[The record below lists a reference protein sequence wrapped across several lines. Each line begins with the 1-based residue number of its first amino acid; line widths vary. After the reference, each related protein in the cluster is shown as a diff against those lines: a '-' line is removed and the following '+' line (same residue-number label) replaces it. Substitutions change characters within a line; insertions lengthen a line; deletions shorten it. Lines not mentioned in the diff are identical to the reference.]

1 MHRCLIMSV
10 NIIGYALVNFWSWF
24 KPEKSCNTD
33 RAVITPSPKKL
44 NPTESNP
51 VAQETCNV
59 FIRLKSVFMHTQI
72 LKTDHILLQV
82 LQMWIFD
89 IIYLVRLNMKAVLNE
104 IVPAF
109 LHRHIEIHH
118 QTLSISK
125 GDVALPL
132 RVLGCTDAFLFLFC
146 KLMQFVPYIPNE
158 RCSHYSGAIW
168 YPY

>member
-1 MHRCLIMSV
+1 MCFYRKHEDFLTKTYGCK
-10 NIIGYALVNFWSWF
+10 N
-24 KPEKSCNTD
+24 NTMTIN
-33 RAVITPSPKKL
+33 AKKL

-109 LHRHIEIHH
+109 LHRHRNTSPNTKH
-118 QTLSISK
+118 Q
-125 GDVALPL
+125 
-132 RVLGCTDAFLFLFC
+132 
-146 KLMQFVPYIPNE
+146 
-158 RCSHYSGAIW
+158 
-168 YPY
+168 